1 MEKARVLV
9 LATRNRDK
17 VSEMRRLFADLP
29 LADLRCALDF
39 PQLEEVEETGTTLAE
54 NALLKAHA
62 VAQATGLMSVAD
74 DTGLFVDA
82 LEGAPGIYAARY
94 AGEGCTY
101 ADNREK
107 LLRELASAP
116 APRRARF
123 KTAMALVDPRGE
135 DGASEHLVE
144 GVLEGEIIREMRGD
158 GGFGYDPVFYLPAE
172 GCTLAEMSLE
182 GKNRISHRAR
192 AAAAMH
198 EYLREY
204 LAHDEP
210 RGARGSA

>member
-1 MEKARVLV
+1 MGEARVLV

-29 LADLRCALDF
+29 LGDLRCALDF

-54 NALLKAHA
+54 NALLKARA
-62 VAQATGLMSVAD
+62 VASATGLLSVAD

-82 LEGAPGIYAARY
+82 LQGEPGIYAARY

-107 LLRELASAP
+107 LLRELASQP

-123 KTAMALVDPRGE
+123 KTAMVLVDPLAEGE
-135 DGASEHLVE
+135 AKEHLVE
-144 GVLEGEIIREMRGD
+144 GVLEGEILDEMRGD

-172 GCTLAEMSLE
+172 GRTLAEMSLE
-182 GKNRISHRAR
+182 EKNRISHRAQ

-204 LAHDEP
+204 LTV
-210 RGARGSA
+210 GA

>member
-1 MEKARVLV
+1 MAERSVLV

-17 VSEMRRLFADLP
+17 VSEMQRLFADLP
-29 LADLRCALDF
+29 LDGLRCALDF
-39 PQLEEVEETGTTLAE
+39 PDLEEVEETGTTLAE
-54 NALLKAHA
+54 NALLKARA
-62 VAQATGLMSVAD
+62 VAEATGLMSVAD

-107 LLRELASAP
+107 LLRELASIP
-116 APRRARF
+116 SPRRARF

-144 GVLEGEIIREMRGD
+144 GVLEGEILSEMRGE

-172 GCTLAEMSLE
+172 GRTLAEMAIE
-182 GKNRISHRAR
+182 EKNKISHRAQ

-198 EYLREY
+198 QYLRGY
-204 LAHDEP
+204 LAKTSQ

>member
-1 MEKARVLV
+1 MPERTVLV

-17 VSEMRRLFADLP
+17 VSEMRKLFADLP
-29 LADLRCALDF
+29 SIELRCARDF
-39 PQLEEVEETGTTLAE
+39 PQLGEVEETGTTLAQ
-54 NALLKAHA
+54 NALLKARA
-62 VAQATGLMSVAD
+62 VAEVTGLMSVGD

-82 LEGAPGIYAARY
+82 LDGAPGIYAARY

-107 LLRELASAP
+107 LVRELASTP

-123 KTAMALVDPRGE
+123 MTAMALVDPQGE
-135 DGASEHLVE
+135 SGACEHVVE

-158 GGFGYDPVFYLPAE
+158 GGFGYDPVFLVPAE
-172 GCTLAEMSLE
+172 GRTLAEMSLE
-182 GKNRISHRAR
+182 EKNRISHRAQ

-204 LAHDEP
+204 LAKNSR